1 MIILFLFLFL
11 FRLMVLLLL
20 LMDRRLNIR
29 QRRNM
34 YMYRKSNRMIY
45 SSSMTNFIIINML
58 TGFISSWLHEEE
70 FDELMASL
78 EAEAE
83 GPHSLVYS
91 DIEPFLINLTVRSH
105 SSFFSLKSLVANGS

>member
-1 MIILFLFLFL
+1 
-11 FRLMVLLLL
+11 
-20 LMDRRLNIR
+20 
-29 QRRNM
+29 
-34 YMYRKSNRMIY
+34 MYRKSNLTTY
-45 SSSMTNFIIINML
+45 SSSTTDFIITTIFA
-58 TGFISSWLHEEE
+58 GFISSWLHEEE

-105 SSFFSLKSLVANGS
+105 SSISNNI